1 MTGARMDF
9 LSMGAPLRFWG
20 AGMSDN
26 RKVTITSS
34 LASEPTGARIAGR
47 GTPALRLET
56 IAVRAG
62 AETDPST
69 GALAPPLHLS
79 TTFEHGPASEA
90 IHGFRYIREKNPTQL
105 RLEAALRDLEGG
117 LAALVFSSGMAAS
130 AAMLQ
135 ALKPGSHVI
144 FSDDIY
150 IDVRN
155 LARDFLPAW
164 GIESSVVNLQDLEA
178 LKGALRPTTNLIW
191 IETPSN
197 PLLKILDIH
206 AIGGIAHTASAQLLV
221 DNTFAT
227 PILQRPL
234 ALGADVVLHSTTK
247 YCGGHSDVGGG
258 CLVVKSRE
266 LLDRLLYVRE
276 ILGAV
281 ASPFNSWLILRGL
294 RSLSC
299 RMERHSANGTAV
311 ASALA
316 ACPAVETVYYPGLR
330 SDAGYDVAQR
340 QMKGCGGML
349 SFLVRGAREEALR
362 VASRVKLFTN
372 ATSLGGVES
381 LIEHRASSE
390 GKMSRAPQN
399 LLRLSVGLEHPDDLV
414 EDLLQAM
421 A

>member
-1 MTGARMDF
+1 
-9 LSMGAPLRFWG
+9 
-20 AGMSDN
+20 MSDN
-26 RKVTITSS
+26 RKITITSPLVS
-34 LASEPTGARIAGR
+34 APTAARIIDR
-47 GTPALRLET
+47 GAPALRLET

-62 AETDPST
+62 AETDPAT

-150 IDVRN
+150 IDVGN

-164 GIESSVVNLQDLEA
+164 GIESSVVDLQDLEA

-197 PLLKILDIH
+197 PLMKILDIR
-206 AIGGIAHTASAQLLV
+206 AIARIAHHAGAQLLV

-234 ALGADVVLHSTTK
+234 TLGADVALHSTTK
-247 YCGGHSDVGGG
+247 YCGGHSDVLGG

-266 LLDRLLYVRE
+266 LLDRLLHVRE

-316 ACPAVETVYYPGLR
+316 ASSAVETVYYPGLP
-330 SDAGYDVAQR
+330 SDAGHDVARR
-340 QMKGCGGML
+340 QMRGFGGML
-349 SFLVRGAREEALR
+349 SFLVQGGREQALR

>member
-1 MTGARMDF
+1 
-9 LSMGAPLRFWG
+9 MG
-20 AGMSDN
+20 DQ
-26 RKVTITSS
+26 RKISITKS
-34 LASEPTGARIAGR
+34 LASEPPAARIPGR

-62 AETDPST
+62 AELDPAT

-117 LAALVFSSGMAAS
+117 LAALAFSSGMAAS

-150 IDVRN
+150 IDARN
-155 LARDFLPAW
+155 LAEDFLPAW
-164 GIESSVVNLQDLEA
+164 GMESSVVDLQNLAA
-178 LKGALRPTTNLIW
+178 LKGALRANTKLIW

-197 PLLKILDIH
+197 PLMKILDIA
-206 AIGGIAHTASAQLLV
+206 AIARIAHEAGAQLLV
-221 DNTFAT
+221 DSTFAT

-234 ALGADVVLHSTTK
+234 SLGADVVLHSTTK
-247 YCGGHSDVGGG
+247 YCGGHSDVQGG

-266 LLDRLLYVRE
+266 LLDRLLHVRE

-294 RSLSC
+294 RSLPC
-299 RMERHSANGTAV
+299 RMERHSANGAAV

-316 ACPAVETVYYPGLR
+316 ACPAVEAVYYPGLP
-330 SDAGYDVAQR
+330 SHCGYDIAKH
-340 QMKGCGGML
+340 QMKTFGGML
-349 SFLVRGAREEALR
+349 SFLVRGGRAEALR
-362 VASRVKLFTN
+362 AASRLRLFVN

-381 LIEHRASSE
+381 LVEHRASNE
-390 GKMSRAPQN
+390 GKISRAPQN
-399 LLRLSVGLEHPDDLV
+399 LLRLSVGLEHPDDLI
-414 EDLLQAM
+414 EDLLQALT
-421 A
+421 